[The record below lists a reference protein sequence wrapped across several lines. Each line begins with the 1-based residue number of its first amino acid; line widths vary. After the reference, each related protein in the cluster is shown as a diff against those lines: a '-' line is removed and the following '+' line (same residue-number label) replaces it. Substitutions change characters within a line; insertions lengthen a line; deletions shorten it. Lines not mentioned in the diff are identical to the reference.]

1 MNSGV
6 EELDLEL
13 NFTSELG
20 ELFPSDVSELIDL
33 GEDLFSSFE
42 PASSLIGSFQQEKVV
57 LQPIIPQV
65 VAVNPV
71 QITNVKSSQ
80 RVLQPLPIPQIVP
93 NATPNVFRKS
103 PSVSHVKPIPQIQPA
118 KAVVVAKG
126 NAPTSVSTPIHVMDS
141 SSLGVLILGNNFGY
155 NSMVAV
161 QPSNSLVNV
170 SPVIGTTHNI
180 SSSSSPFSPEN
191 PPVIK
196 KTSHNAIERRYRNSI
211 NDKILELKNLIAGEE
226 AKMSKSAILR
236 KALEYVRYLQQMNAK
251 LQKEN
256 ISLKLN
262 AQKLAATGLV
272 ATTNM
277 DCTSPA
283 TATINAGD
291 ITPPRSLEHPSVD
304 SPISFGTSSPLPYSL
319 SSDDDFSLDGNMVS
333 PGNVM
338 AQSMLDRSR
347 MALCMFMLAIFAFNP
362 FGALLTHASSSV
374 RRYIP
379 SGIRGRAILE
389 ADNGPFDDEFSDDSS
404 WFITLFA
411 WSINLLVLVFVLVRT
426 MVNGEPFI
434 ERHSKAASVYWQ
446 QRKQADYD
454 MNNENY
460 VTAASHYRQALCA
473 LGRTVPVSKIDVLA
487 CVGWNMLRQL
497 FHRLGLRRFLGG
509 RVGKFFLSR
518 DERRVAREFLAEAA
532 LCYHKLHQLHLSQ
545 QDVIDANSHYWFER
559 YRGLALSLSGT
570 NLGEAAGPALS
581 VMAMADMYIH
591 LALRIKHSFSG
602 RGFLWARFY
611 LSKAKQIC
619 QALNGNATPR
629 LQWLCNPAGYRF
641 FICHQWEYDDYPS
654 TLFTS
659 LSNKADPLAFTM
671 QVYRQHVLEKALLT
685 LVSPGRRVG
694 DACDEEPSRR
704 ARTGDALSY
713 SQQLMENA
721 TAAVSPSHDYSLLL
735 TTVIQGLGVGDE
747 VAGWWAAVVA
757 VASYWLL
764 SEEDKAEHLHSRI
777 EAFPKTGNDD
787 PLLDAILGA
796 YRARRLLLRG
806 ADRNTIM
813 QQCSL
818 AGCRLKESLQVS
830 LHTNPQLMVQA
841 AQLLVCDWLLET
853 RTALWENEFEDN
865 KLKPNY
871 VAAPTVMAGFQE
883 DLSSLKTLVQH
894 LPSTLPRVFLHEATL
909 RMMAGAAPDRT
920 QQLLDRTLRYR
931 QNKPSVICGSK
942 GRNTIHD
949 PGDREHATALYM
961 ACRHLPTPLLSSPG
975 ERAGMLVEAARTLER
990 IGDKKRLQD
999 CYTLMKAMGTSIS
1012 T

>member
-1 MNSGV
+1 LV
-6 EELDLEL
+6 
-13 NFTSELG
+13 
-20 ELFPSDVSELIDL
+20 DL
-33 GEDLFSSFE
+33 GEDLFSSFD
-42 PASSLIGSFQQEKVV
+42 PLSPLVGSFQLGKPVPQPV
-57 LQPIIPQV
+57 LAQFP
-65 VAVNPV
+65 AVNPV
-71 QITNVKSSQ
+71 QIRNVKSTQ
-80 RVLQPLPIPQIVP
+80 RVLQPLPVPQIVP
-93 NATPNVFRKS
+93 NTSPVVLAKS
-103 PSVSHVKPIPQIQPA
+103 PSLNNVKSVAHIQPA
-118 KAVVVAKG
+118 KPVAVAKG
-126 NAPTSVSTPIHVMDS
+126 NTPTTVSTPIRVMDS
-141 SSLGVLILGNNFGY
+141 SSLGVLILGTNNFAY
-155 NSMVAV
+155 NSMVTV
-161 QPSNSLVNV
+161 QPSSALVNV
-170 SPVIGTTHNI
+170 SPSIMGTRHNI
-180 SSSSSPFSPEN
+180 NTCGTPPSPEE
-191 PPVIK
+191 PVIK

-256 ISLKLN
+256 ISLKLV
-262 AQKLAATGLV
+262 AQKQTVNGVSPTTG
-272 ATTNM
+272 M
-277 DCTSPA
+277 DCSSPA
-283 TATINAGD
+283 TEMVSNGE
-291 ITPPRSLEHPSVD
+291 ITPPRSLEHPSLD
-304 SPISFGTSSPLPYSL
+304 SPSSFGTSSPLPYSL
-319 SSDDDFSLDGNMVS
+319 SSDDDFSVDGNMVS
-333 PGNVM
+333 PGNIM

-362 FGALLTHASSSV
+362 FGALIKHASTSV
-374 RRYIP
+374 GNYIP
-379 SGIRGRAILE
+379 TGIRGRVILE
-389 ADNGPFDDEFSDDSS
+389 ADSEPFGEETAGNSN
-404 WFITLFA
+404 WMMTLCA
-411 WSINLLVLVFVLVRT
+411 WSVNVCVLMLVLLRT
-426 MVNGEPFI
+426 MINGEPFI
-434 ERHSKAASVYWQ
+434 ERHGKAASVYWR

-454 MNNENY
+454 MNNKNY

-473 LGRTVPVSKIDVLA
+473 LGRTVPASKIDVVA
-487 CVGWNMLRQL
+487 CVAWNMLRQL
-497 FHRLGLRRFLGG
+497 FHRLGLMRWLGG
-509 RVGKFFLSR
+509 RVGKCFLSR

-532 LCYHKLHQLHLSQ
+532 LSFHKLHQLHLSQ
-545 QDVIDANSHYWFER
+545 QDVVDANSHYWFER
-559 YRGLALSLSGT
+559 YRGLALSLSAT

-581 VMAMADMYIH
+581 VMAMADTYIH

-611 LSKAKQIC
+611 LSKARHIC

-659 LSNKADPLAFTM
+659 LSNKADPLTFTM

-694 DACDEEPSRR
+694 DACDEKPFRR
-704 ARTGDALSY
+704 TRTGDALSY

-721 TAAVSPSHDYSLLL
+721 TAAVSPSNDSSP
-735 TTVIQGLGVGDE
+735 TAIQGLVVGDE
-747 VAGWWAAVVA
+747 VGGWWAAVVA

-777 EAFPKTGNDD
+777 EACPNTENDD
-787 PLLDAILGA
+787 PLIEAVLGA
-796 YRARRLLLRG
+796 YRARRLLSRG

-841 AQLLVCDWLLET
+841 AQLLVSDWLLET
-853 RTALWENEFEDN
+853 RTALWENEFEEH
-865 KLKPNY
+865 KQEPNY
-871 VAAPTVMAGFQE
+871 VAAPSVLTGFQE
-883 DLSSLKTLVQH
+883 DLSSLKKLVQH

-909 RMMAGAAPDRT
+909 RMMACAAPDRT

-931 QNKPSVICGSK
+931 QNKSSVICGSK
-942 GRNTIHD
+942 GKNTIHD